1 MRNQVSFR
9 TRLFEN
15 KEPKSYFINPPCYG
29 EDLASW
35 LLQRLQGTEFS
46 VGEPI
51 QEDYGWGFW
60 VESDYWVAA
69 GVMDDSIG
77 VDQPE
82 WQVSVSFEAGLK
94 KRLFGK
100 ADPSL
105 HLRICEAL
113 DSVLQQEPEVTNIR
127 WCNVEETDCGDNPS

>member
-9 TRLFEN
+9 TGLFEN
-15 KEPKSYFINPPCYG
+15 KEPKSHFINPRCFG
-29 EDLASW
+29 EDLVSW

-46 VGEPI
+46 LGEPI

-60 VESDYWVAA
+60 VNDAYWVAV

-77 VDQPE
+77 VEEPE
-82 WQVSVSFEAGLK
+82 WSVSVNFEGGLK

-100 ADPSL
+100 SDPSL
-105 HLRICEAL
+105 DMQICEAL
-113 DSVLQQEPEVTNIR
+113 NSVLQQAPEIANIR
-127 WCNVEETDCGDNPS
+127 WCNVEETDCGDNPG